1 MDRFG
6 DDLCEVLLSYLN
18 VNDKYRLDCIS
29 KQWKRCIHQKEN
41 YLKFGSDNGL
51 KISLLDL
58 IIYPKI
64 LEKFK
69 KIYEN
74 IQIVEFAT
82 NFFIKSP
89 ILELFPH
96 LKEVIISFQTNP
108 TKKELY
114 DLLRPIPENVKIRIK
129 NIVCIKNSAEF
140 EIFGAYHFIN
150 RVTEL
155 RLHFHQNSI
164 DDCIE
169 VLCKFQLL
177 KGLRILGTIND
188 KHLAKLSTLSELK
201 TIFVYIIDSN
211 SLSAIT
217 ENMKKFNSLTQFSA
231 VFQYKFYMFRRINNT
246 ISY

>member
-18 VNDKYRLDCIS
+18 VNEKYRLDCIS

-41 YLKFGSDNGL
+41 YIKFGSYNGL
-51 KISLLDL
+51 NISLLDL

-69 KIYEN
+69 KIYRN
-74 IQIVEFAT
+74 VQIVEFAT

-89 ILELFPH
+89 IFELFPH
-96 LKEVIISFQTNP
+96 LKEIVINFQTSP
-108 TKKELY
+108 TNKELY
-114 DLLRPIPENVKIRIK
+114 NLLRTIPENIKIRIK
-129 NIVCIKNSAEF
+129 NVVCIQNSAQF
-140 EIFGAYHFIN
+140 EIFASYFVN

-155 RLHFHQNSI
+155 RLHFHQIPI
-164 DDCIE
+164 DDCID
-169 VLCKFQLL
+169 VLCKFKLL
-177 KGLRILGTIND
+177 EKLKILDTIED
-188 KHLAKLSTLSELK
+188 KHFAKLSTLSELK
-201 TIFVYIIDSN
+201 NIFVYIIESN

-217 ENMKKFNSLTQFSA
+217 EIMKKFNSLTQFSA
-231 VFQYKFYMFRRINNT
+231 VFQYKFFIFRIINDK